1 MFEAAPRAIHAATR
15 APADV
20 EAELGIVARLLSGL
34 PTHVHAGE
42 YAAALAA
49 HLASNSDA
57 LQQELHRNEHAP
69 ASGTTGA
76 RPCAWVPTGFAQGT
90 YGVLTPKPTVRRV
103 RPARAR
109 ALSSPQQG
117 AVAAHCSVRAAMFT
131 HARTAAAEP
140 ADDADNLA
148 GEAEPGRARAP
159 TVWTC
164 ILPSR
169 VHCARCTSLHCTL
182 RIRAPCFARTCRAA
196 APLAMCDGVARSCRS
211 RDGLA
216 APDGSEPCS
225 ISSAAPSGRRQRR
238 SWRRSM
244 PRSQLGIARLD
255 AFKLPARCARS
266 ARPLLHTRSSRARR
280 CQEGAASAH
289 SKRYG
294 QGAR

>member
-20 EAELGIVARLLSGL
+20 EAELGIVARMLSGL

-90 YGVLTPKPTVRRV
+90 YGVLTSKPTVRRV

-109 ALSSPQQG
+109 ALSSPQQD
-117 AVAAHCSVRAAMFT
+117 AVAAHCTVRAAMFT
-131 HARTAAAEP
+131 HVRTAAAEP
-140 ADDADNLA
+140 VDPDDLA

-159 TVWTC
+159 TVWAC
-164 ILPSR
+164 ILTLPGPLRPLHVPALHAAHACTVLRTRMSR
-169 VHCARCTSLHCTL
+169 GSATAL
-182 RIRAPCFARTCRAA
+182 
-196 APLAMCDGVARSCRS
+196 CDGVARACRS

-225 ISSAAPSGRRQRR
+225 ISSAAASGRRQRR

-255 AFKLPARCARS
+255 ALPARCARS

-280 CQEGAASAH
+280 CQEGAASAR